1 MQLPFA
7 GLLGLASGAMGF
19 VQKVFSHQGAGA
31 DFDAEL
37 TAAMTGGL
45 DTCKSPLSRI
55 LSGKAA
61 LDEETFREL
70 LATPEGML
78 LFQFMAALRETGLT
92 SSDIHLLLNGS
103 GNLMSDEGLGTILAH
118 QGFGEEDIAKL
129 MANPEMKAQIKA
141 GLASSFT
148 AALDGRA
155 AGDGTDMNAL
165 RALAASDAAT
175 VDSVIDRIVSGKQ
188 LPSGREAISEKTDS
202 AGEQLAA
209 VRIGALQ
216 RNVSYIA
223 GEIKTLIA
231 EALKKID
238 LPARPATSAANTAK
252 VEKMIRTAGDTFGLS
267 SDVMRDLFFASDEPA
282 RKQAVDRATSQVSA
296 YLRSQEGRKLG
307 ADAADALALLRSAMT
322 EQEFSGIDTALKLW
336 QPGQTLPDV
345 RIALGR
351 ETYEALAGSLG
362 GREPGILY
370 EQHMKGVMD
379 QLRQA
384 LPPQMKNSEG
394 HVTLRLHPP
403 MLGRVDVSMTIQDG
417 QLKAVFKADQLVTRD
432 ILVQNMHLL
441 KDALAEQG
449 IRATQFSVSSTVDH
463 GPSHEGYA
471 FAHQERHRQ
480 EPSYSARSSG
490 NQDGFAGKAG
500 EYANSSAAAQL
511 SEAGGLDLFA

>member
-61 LDEETFREL
+61 LDEEIFREL

-188 LPSGREAISEKTDS
+188 LPSGR
-202 AGEQLAA
+202 
-209 VRIGALQ
+209 
-216 RNVSYIA
+216 
-223 GEIKTLIA
+223 
-231 EALKKID
+231 
-238 LPARPATSAANTAK
+238 
-252 VEKMIRTAGDTFGLS
+252 
-267 SDVMRDLFFASDEPA
+267 
-282 RKQAVDRATSQVSA
+282 
-296 YLRSQEGRKLG
+296 
-307 ADAADALALLRSAMT
+307 
-322 EQEFSGIDTALKLW
+322 
-336 QPGQTLPDV
+336 
-345 RIALGR
+345 
-351 ETYEALAGSLG
+351 
-362 GREPGILY
+362 
-370 EQHMKGVMD
+370 
-379 QLRQA
+379 
-384 LPPQMKNSEG
+384 
-394 HVTLRLHPP
+394 
-403 MLGRVDVSMTIQDG
+403 
-417 QLKAVFKADQLVTRD
+417 
-432 ILVQNMHLL
+432 
-441 KDALAEQG
+441 
-449 IRATQFSVSSTVDH
+449 
-463 GPSHEGYA
+463 
-471 FAHQERHRQ
+471 
-480 EPSYSARSSG
+480 
-490 NQDGFAGKAG
+490 
-500 EYANSSAAAQL
+500 
-511 SEAGGLDLFA
+511 